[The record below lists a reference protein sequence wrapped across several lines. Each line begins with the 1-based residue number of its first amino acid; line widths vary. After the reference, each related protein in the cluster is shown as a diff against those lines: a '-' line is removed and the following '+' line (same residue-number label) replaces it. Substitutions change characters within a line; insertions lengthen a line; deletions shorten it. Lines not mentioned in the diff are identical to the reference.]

1 MNNPLFQRDIVSS
14 ENYTKDDIAYVL
26 ALTQRMKDI
35 VTKFGGVSLLSHK
48 ILAALFFEP
57 SSRTFSSFIT
67 AMQRLGGGFIP
78 MHGMEHTSVKKGESF
93 EDTIRTFSNYAD
105 VIVLRH
111 PDVGSAEQASDIA
124 PCPVINAGDGI
135 GEHPTQCLQDLFT
148 IQDRL
153 GRIDGLTIAMLG
165 DLFHYRP
172 VNSLAKALVHFP
184 NVQLYFVSPK
194 SVGIQD
200 SVRSYLRN
208 RQIKFFELESVD
220 EILSDIDV
228 LYVTRV
234 KKEYMSE
241 DLYAQV
247 QGAYKVDMEI
257 VRKMK
262 KQSIIMHPFPRLG
275 EIDETVDH
283 DERAVYLRDQMKNG
297 MYARMAILASV
308 LLPEVSI

>member
-1 MNNPLFQRDIVSS
+1 MNNPFFQKDIVSS
-14 ENYTKDDIAYVL
+14 EEYIKDDITYIL

-35 VTKFGGVSLLSHK
+35 ATKFGGVSILSHK

-78 MHGMEHTSVKKGESF
+78 MHGMAHTSLQKGETF
-93 EDTIRTFSNYAD
+93 DDTIQTFANYAD

-111 PDVGSAEQASDIA
+111 PDVGLAQRAADIA

-148 IQDRL
+148 IQDAL
-153 GRIDGLTIAMLG
+153 GSIDGLKIAMLG

-194 SVGIQD
+194 GVGIQER
-200 SVRSYLRN
+200 VQSYLLN
-208 RQIKFFELESVD
+208 HHMKFFELESVD

-247 QGAYKVDMEI
+247 QGAYKVDMEM
-257 VRKMK
+257 VKKMK

-275 EIDETVDH
+275 EIDEAVDN

-297 MYARMAILASV
+297 MYARMALLASV